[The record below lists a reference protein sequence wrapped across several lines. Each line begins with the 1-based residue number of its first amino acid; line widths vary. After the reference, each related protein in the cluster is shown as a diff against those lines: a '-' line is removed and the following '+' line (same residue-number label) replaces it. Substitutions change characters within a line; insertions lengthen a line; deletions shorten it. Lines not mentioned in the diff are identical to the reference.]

1 VAEPGGD
8 DMHGDASQQQG
19 RGVDVPLWTYS
30 QPLLGLPL
38 AVISKYL
45 HGFGVDAD
53 GAGPAA
59 LGRSLDAL
67 PPDDGGRARDAD
79 LAQVQVDVPPA
90 EVEQFAATG
99 AGVCGEAVEG
109 E

>member
-1 VAEPGGD
+1 
-8 DMHGDASQQQG
+8 
-19 RGVDVPLWTYS
+19 
-30 QPLLGLPL
+30 
-38 AVISKYL
+38 VISKYL
-45 HGFGVDAD
+45 HGFGVDTD

-67 PPDDGGRARDAD
+67 PLDDGGRASDAD

-90 EVEQFAATG
+90 EVEKFAATG
-99 AGVCGEAVEG
+99 TGVRGEAVEG

>member
-1 VAEPGGD
+1 MLTVRD
-8 DMHGDASQQQG
+8 
-19 RGVDVPLWTYS
+19 R
-30 QPLLGLPL
+30 PLLVVP
-38 AVISKYL
+38 SM
-45 HGFGVDAD
+45 
-53 GAGPAA
+53 
-59 LGRSLDAL
+59 RW

>member
-1 VAEPGGD
+1 MDRLAPGGGE
-8 DMHGDASQQQG
+8 HVVVGAAPFG
-19 RGVDVPLWTYS
+19 TYS
-30 QPLLGLPL
+30 QPLLGLAL